1 MTSEVEDHINQNVYS
16 KNIPHRI
23 INSSNYS
30 NNSLSFVQHHAHD
43 DHSSPPENM
52 GNSFADMNERFMQ
65 RSMSQSQSPEN
76 RGSQSLSPPKYRA
89 RSFDDNNSAYM
100 LGDSTRVSRITQAE
114 RIIRQEMFKECTFRP
129 TIKSLPSSY
138 GAMKDSGTPFHARV
152 TKWSK
157 DKDADIRKKTMIIEK
172 NEIAECTFRPKI
184 SRNSE
189 RAIREMRGT
198 GAREDVSDRLYKSS
212 SMYAEQRYRL
222 IEEERV
228 REDSEEKSQCTF
240 QPKLFTKRFNETNSV
255 NAKFARPVSASSVS
269 FKAMQNETIKDH
281 SVKECTFTPQINKIK
296 PNMNSAKLYVS
307 ANVVERLTRPNPNH
321 NNSNHKGDE
330 SMRAFDTSFVV
341 GDTANGSRGN
351 AVMDVASFLSNL
363 TQTPANNNGRE
374 SNEQKENG
382 GGVSEDE
389 ILERQKKFETFLHR
403 QQQIVK
409 RKEDHI
415 RMITQATA
423 PKFQPKLSK
432 KSIEIGEEK
441 FSNIAFLDRVDK
453 DVQKRLS
460 SEQFQSVALEKECT
474 FQPKINEKSEKLRPR
489 SAFELSRGDLF
500 RKETNRRMLQM
511 QTEQMEQAALT
522 FQPQLSSYAQS
533 MGRSKLQLNSGD
545 PSQFL
550 DWYKEKTNEKENQ
563 RQQEMKRR
571 EEEASKDCT
580 FSPKTI
586 DCPEYVRRIARSMSI
601 VKNARVNAD
610 AQSVGEPE
618 RPEWR

>member
-1 MTSEVEDHINQNVYS
+1 
-16 KNIPHRI
+16 
-23 INSSNYS
+23 
-30 NNSLSFVQHHAHD
+30 
-43 DHSSPPENM
+43 
-52 GNSFADMNERFMQ
+52 
-65 RSMSQSQSPEN
+65 
-76 RGSQSLSPPKYRA
+76 
-89 RSFDDNNSAYM
+89 
-100 LGDSTRVSRITQAE
+100 
-114 RIIRQEMFKECTFRP
+114 
-129 TIKSLPSSY
+129 
-138 GAMKDSGTPFHARV
+138 
-152 TKWSK
+152 
-157 DKDADIRKKTMIIEK
+157 
-172 NEIAECTFRPKI
+172 
-184 SRNSE
+184 
-189 RAIREMRGT
+189 
-198 GAREDVSDRLYKSS
+198 
-212 SMYAEQRYRL
+212 
-222 IEEERV
+222 
-228 REDSEEKSQCTF
+228 
-240 QPKLFTKRFNETNSV
+240 
-255 NAKFARPVSASSVS
+255 
-269 FKAMQNETIKDH
+269 
-281 SVKECTFTPQINKIK
+281 
-296 PNMNSAKLYVS
+296 
-307 ANVVERLTRPNPNH
+307 
-321 NNSNHKGDE
+321 
-330 SMRAFDTSFVV
+330 
-341 GDTANGSRGN
+341 
-351 AVMDVASFLSNL
+351 MDVASFLSNL